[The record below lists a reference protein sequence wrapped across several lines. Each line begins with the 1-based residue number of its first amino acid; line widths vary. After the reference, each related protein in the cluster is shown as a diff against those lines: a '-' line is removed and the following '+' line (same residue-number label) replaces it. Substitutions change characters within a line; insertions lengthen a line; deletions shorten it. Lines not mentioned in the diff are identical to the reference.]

1 MEIQRRKR
9 GDINRN
15 GFGMVADDL
24 HNMRSAILG
33 GLEETNDGFE
43 MSFWIKLGKL

>member
-1 MEIQRRKR
+1 
-9 GDINRN
+9 
-15 GFGMVADDL
+15 MVMDDL
-24 HNMRSAILG
+24 HIMSFAMLG

>member
-1 MEIQRRKR
+1 ML
-9 GDINRN
+9 
-15 GFGMVADDL
+15 MDDL
-24 HNMRSAILG
+24 HNMRFAILG